1 MKNIDQLPFGFSLPI
16 LSYEV
21 AVEIHNFLQIV
32 IQIYEAR
39 YGEEIDRYYE
49 TICEDYIAA
58 TSTVTTPPDPPR

>member
-1 MKNIDQLPFGFSLPI
+1 MKNMDQLPLGLRLPI
-16 LSYEV
+16 LSDEV

-49 TICEDYIAA
+49 SICDDCIAA
-58 TSTVTTPPDPPR
+58 TSTVTTPTDPPR

>member
-1 MKNIDQLPFGFSLPI
+1 MKWPSG
-16 LSYEV
+16 
-21 AVEIHNFLQIV
+21 VEIHNFLQIV

-58 TSTVTTPPDPPR
+58 TSTVTTLTDPPR

>member
-1 MKNIDQLPFGFSLPI
+1 MKNVDQLPFGFRLPE
-16 LSYEV
+16 LSDEV

-58 TSTVTTPPDPPR
+58 NSTVTTLTDPPR

>member
-1 MKNIDQLPFGFSLPI
+1 MKNTDQLPFGFRLPE
-16 LSYEV
+16 LSDQV

-49 TICEDYIAA
+49 SICEDYIAA
-58 TSTVTTPPDPPR
+58 TSTVNKQSDPPR

>member
-16 LSYEV
+16 LGDEV

-39 YGEEIDRYYE
+39 YREEIDRYYE

-58 TSTVTTPPDPPR
+58 TSTMTTLTDPPR

>member
-1 MKNIDQLPFGFSLPI
+1 MKNIDQLPFGFRLPV
-16 LSYEV
+16 LSDEV

-49 TICEDYIAA
+49 NICEDYTAA
-58 TSTVTTPPDPPR
+58 TSTVTTLTDPPR

>member
-1 MKNIDQLPFGFSLPI
+1 MKTIDQLPFGFRLPM
-16 LSYEV
+16 LSDEV
-21 AVEIHNFLQIV
+21 AVEIHNFLQIA

-58 TSTVTTPPDPPR
+58 TSTMTTKTDPPR

>member
-16 LSYEV
+16 LSDEV
-21 AVEIHNFLQIV
+21 AVEIHNFLQIA

-58 TSTVTTPPDPPR
+58 TSTVTTKNDPPR